1 MCAQGGVARPTGVWE
16 QQGPTPQQAPHTQHT
31 PLQARPVQPIN
42 ISSDLYN
49 QSRPAASPSTLLQ
62 HPQHRPPPPSFGQ
75 PPHPSHRHQ
84 PPPPPPLQQQ
94 HPPPPPNASVY
105 AAPQPGQ
112 PPQPAPGIPPHSPQR
127 SDSPRLEDALLPQG
141 GSGGGGGGGGGAA
154 APTETL
160 ASWLLNEV
168 PTPPLLT
175 VREKA
180 FRAVLWLCAALLFF
194 FLLFETLCVRDHD
207 LGDINCDK
215 LPGRLSNAYRVVVGV
230 LFLVFLGQVVT
241 RQLSTGGGLLHAH
254 KASETRRIQR
264 HLDDKIRFH
273 DALRA
278 CLTQPVRGW
287 VSLTHHTPPN
297 PLLGQQQQPQQQQQ
311 QLTLQQ
317 QQRRQPSGDAAVA
330 AGRHVTQF
338 EPVVDWAAVAGSV
351 RDAGGRIGWGNK
363 MREACFELKPLYLN
377 SASYGATP
385 RCVMKAK
392 DDWDGVIQAN
402 PSRFMKDSMR
412 ARVERVAA
420 RVAKLVNANEDDL
433 VLTTNANQATSCIL
447 KSIPWVVGDRIFIL
461 SVDYDA
467 TKLATTFLRRISGI
481 EVIEHDLPLPQTH
494 QEVVASVRAKLE
506 ELKRQKALPCLAN
519 FCHVTSKTAW
529 IFPAKE
535 LTALFHSFGVP
546 VIIDGAQAAGHLDLD
561 LRSIGAD
568 WYLGTVHKWMYS
580 CQGVAFLC
588 TTGAKKPLTK
598 PLDISET
605 TGGGSFK
612 DEYYASYH
620 ANLDF
625 ATWLSVDTALDFVEK
640 VCGGWESVRGYCRS
654 QAAQC
659 VALLKAEWG
668 TDAAQ
673 TTQDYYGNMPIMP
686 LPKGD
691 GLGAID
697 AAKVMAYLGTKD
709 ITAFLLC
716 ASFGGVTKLCVRCSC
731 QIYTDMSD
739 WRKLASA
746 VNALGGNY
754 GAGSVVATMLG
765 GGSQPKKATKKKG
778 KKVEDDD
785 ELNTRFS

>member
-1 MCAQGGVARPTGVWE
+1 MCAQGGIARPAGVWE
-16 QQGPTPQQAPHTQHT
+16 PQGHYPSQQASQHT

-49 QSRPAASPSTLLQ
+49 HSRPAASPPTLQQ
-62 HPQHRPPPPSFGQ
+62 HPQQRPPPPSFGQ
-75 PPHPSHRHQ
+75 PPPAHHHQ
-84 PPPPPPLQQQ
+84 PLPQQQQ
-94 HPPPPPNASVY
+94 HPPLPHASVY
-105 AAPQPGQ
+105 AAPQGQ
-112 PPQPAPGIPPHSPQR
+112 PPSPAPGVPPHSPQR
-127 SDSPRLEDALLPQG
+127 SDSPRLEDSLLPQG
-141 GSGGGGGGGGGAA
+141 GSGNGGAA
-154 APTETL
+154 AQTETL

-168 PTPPLLT
+168 PTPPRLT

-207 LGDINCDK
+207 MGEIDCDK

-230 LFLVFLGQVVT
+230 LFLVFLGQIVS

-254 KASETRRIQR
+254 KASETRRIQK
-264 HLDDKIRFH
+264 HLDDKVRCH

-278 CLTQPVRGW
+278 CFAQPVREW
-287 VSLTHHTPPN
+287 VSLTNHTPPN
-297 PLLGQQQQPQQQQQ
+297 PLLGQVPSQLQKQ
-311 QLTLQQ
+311 QLQLQQ
-317 QQRRQPSGDAAVA
+317 QRPLSGDAAA
-330 AGRHVTQF
+330 AAARYVTQF

-351 RDAGGRIGWGNK
+351 RDASGRIGWGNK

-392 DDWDGVIQAN
+392 DDWDGVIQTN

-412 ARVERVAA
+412 VRVERVAS
-420 RVAKLVNANEDDL
+420 RVAKLVNANENDL

-494 QEVVASVRAKLE
+494 QEVVASVRTKLE

-535 LTALFHSFGVP
+535 LTALFHSYGVP

-640 VCGGWESVRGYCRS
+640 ACGGWESVRGYCRS

-673 TTQDYYGNMPIMP
+673 TSQDYYGNMPIMP

-691 GLGAID
+691 GLGAMD

-778 KKVEDDD
+778 KKGEDDD